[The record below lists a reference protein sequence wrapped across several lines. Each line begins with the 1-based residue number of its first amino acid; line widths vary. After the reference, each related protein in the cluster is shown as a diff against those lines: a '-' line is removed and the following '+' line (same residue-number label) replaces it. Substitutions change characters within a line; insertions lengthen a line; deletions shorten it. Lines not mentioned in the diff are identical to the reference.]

1 MLPTDRRSPRRTWR
15 AEREFGLL
23 VGAILVALAGWW
35 TYREKFAGTRL
46 AFFVVGSV
54 LLAAGLFR
62 PRLLALPYRGWMA
75 FAEGLSR
82 VVTTLVLLLVFFLV
96 VTPIGVFK
104 RLGRWDPLGRR
115 AARAD
120 SYWQPY
126 EVRQADRRHYEKMF

>member
-1 MLPTDRRSPRRTWR
+1 VLPTDRRFPRRSWR

-35 TYREKFAGTRL
+35 TYREKFAGARL
-46 AFFVVGSV
+46 GFFVVGGA
-54 LLAAGLFR
+54 LLAAGLVW

-75 FAEGLSR
+75 LAEGLSR
-82 VVTTLVLLLVFFLV
+82 IVTTLVLLLVYCLV
-96 VTPIGVFK
+96 VTPSGVFK

-120 SYWQPY
+120 SYWRPY
-126 EVRQADRRHYEKMF
+126 DPRQADRRHFEKMF